1 MTKERAKSFKPCAR
15 SDVKQ
20 VIMCDCTALHLRK
33 LCTKGNSKAQC
44 NLGVMFQEGL
54 GVAKDAAEAVRLYRL
69 AAAQGH
75 ARAQY
80 GLGFMF
86 EFGRGVGKKRAE
98 AINPTLPP
106 CSSAGACTCHC
117 SFKPIARVKLI
128 LPLDDF

>member
-1 MTKERAKSFKPCAR
+1 MVSRKTIRR
-15 SDVKQ
+15 
-20 VIMCDCTALHLRK
+20 MCDCTALHLRK
-33 LCTKGNSKAQC
+33 LCTKGNAKAQC

-86 EFGRGVGKKRAE
+86 EFGRGVGKKRVETIRLYRLAAAQGHAAASE
-98 AINPTLPP
+98 A
-106 CSSAGACTCHC
+106 
-117 SFKPIARVKLI
+117 
-128 LPLDDF
+128 LDRLRA